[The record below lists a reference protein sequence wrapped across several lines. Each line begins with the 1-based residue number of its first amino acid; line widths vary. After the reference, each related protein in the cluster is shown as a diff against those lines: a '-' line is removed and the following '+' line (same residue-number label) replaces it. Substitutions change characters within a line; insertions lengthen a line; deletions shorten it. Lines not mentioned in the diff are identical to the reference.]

1 MTKAEEIDL
10 VDTMGETLKGTH
22 VCRKC
27 VDKDML
33 ITGLKRVNA
42 QLAGLLDRLREEGK
56 NTPSG

>member
-27 VDKDML
+27 ADKDMI
-33 ITGLKRVNA
+33 ITGLKSMNDA
-42 QLAGLLDRLREEGK
+42 LAGLLDRLRAERK
-56 NTPSG
+56 TTPSG